1 MDMATDEL
9 RARHEALVAETPGL
23 RIRDRARRLGV
34 SEGELVARQLGV
46 SAIPLRCAP
55 VEIFPKLGSLGRIM
69 CLTRNDW
76 CVHERYGQF
85 EDVEVN
91 PQVGLV
97 LGKDI
102 DLRLFFGHWKHAW
115 MVDDN
120 GRQSLQFF
128 DKCGTALHKIFRTD
142 GTDAAAWEALVA
154 EFRLP
159 DGEVQT
165 PVFESVP
172 EPTPDHGAP
181 LDEEARA
188 DLRQRWLAMTDPHE
202 FIPMLKKLGLSRITA
217 MAAVGDDLAQQTGLL
232 DIEKVLQQ
240 VADTGLPIMVF
251 AGNHGAVQI
260 HGGPVKKLMRT
271 GPWYNVLDP
280 DFNLH
285 LNTEAV
291 VSSWVVNRPTSDG
304 PVTSLELYADD
315 GTLIVQ
321 LFGLR
326 KPGNPELAEWRAL
339 MKSLCATPL
348 HE

>member
-1 MDMATDEL
+1 MDKASDEL
-9 RARHEALVAETPGL
+9 SVRHQALVEETPGL

-46 SAIPLRCAP
+46 TAIPLRCEP
-55 VEIFPKLGSLGRIM
+55 VDIFPKLGGLGRIM

-85 EDVEVN
+85 EDVQVN
-91 PQVGLV
+91 PKVGLV

-102 DLRLFFGHWKHAW
+102 DLRLFFSHWKHAW

-128 DKCGTALHKIFRTD
+128 DGTGMAIQKIFRTD
-142 GTDAAAWEALVA
+142 DTDAAAWEALVS
-154 EFRLP
+154 EFTLP
-159 DGEVQT
+159 ASEYT
-165 PVFESVP
+165 LPVFEQAP
-172 EPTPDHGAP
+172 EPTVDHGAA
-181 LDEEARA
+181 LDEAARN
-188 DLRQRWLAMTDPHE
+188 DLRTRWLAMTDPHE
-202 FIPMLKKLGLSRITA
+202 FIPMLHDLGLSRITA
-217 MAAVGDDLAQQTGLL
+217 VAAVGDDLAQQTGLL
-232 DIEKVLQQ
+232 DVEKVLQQ
-240 VADTGLPIMVF
+240 AAETDLPIMVF
-251 AGNHGAVQI
+251 AGNKGAVQI
-260 HGGPVKKLMRT
+260 HGGTVKKLMRT

-304 PVTSLELYADD
+304 PVTSLELYADS
-315 GTLIVQ
+315 GELIVQ

-326 KPGNPELAEWRAL
+326 KPGNPELPQWRAL